1 MGHSARVY
9 LERLLGQG
17 RHTFTRDE
25 AERALGSSGLATYH
39 SLRRLQKA
47 GWLVMPRRGFYL
59 IVDPEYRALGAL
71 PPASWIDDLMAF
83 HGTRYYVGL
92 LSAASLHGAA
102 HQQPMEFQ
110 VVADKVLRPLT
121 VGGVRIRFFFS
132 RHVSDAVTE
141 RMKTTSGYIPVST
154 PEMTAFDLVR
164 YRKRGASIDHV
175 ATVIAELAER
185 LDAKRLLSIA
195 KREETTPVVQ
205 RLGYLLDLTG
215 RGELAEPLHNLVEDR
230 KPRLVPLEPES
241 SEAVSERNARWHVL
255 VNTTIE
261 VEV

>member
-1 MGHSARVY
+1 
-9 LERLLGQG
+9 
-17 RHTFTRDE
+17 
-25 AERALGSSGLATYH
+25 
-39 SLRRLQKA
+39 
-47 GWLVMPRRGFYL
+47 MPRRGFDL

-83 HGTRYYVGL
+83 HEARYYVGL
-92 LSAASLHGAA
+92 LSAASLYGAA

-121 VGGVRIRFFFS
+121 VWGAHSLLLQSACGRCRNRADEDDERI
-132 RHVSDAVTE
+132 HP
-141 RMKTTSGYIPVST
+141 GLT
-154 PEMTAFDLVR
+154 PETTAFDLIR
-164 YRKRGASIDHV
+164 YRKRGASIEHV

-185 LDAKRLLSIA
+185 RDAKRLLATA
-195 KREETTPVVQ
+195 KQEETMPVVQ
-205 RLGYLLDLTG
+205 RLGYLLDLTEHG
-215 RGELAEPLHNLVEDR
+215 ALAEPLHDLVEDR
-230 KPRLVPLEPES
+230 KPRFVPLEPES